1 MVFLQY
7 FTGVERTIL
16 QQGMGFET
24 PPALKLATSSEGPWR
39 EPEDGEL
46 TPDSMSSRI
55 GQPKLLTV
63 RSVTMP
69 FSPV

>member
-1 MVFLQY
+1 
-7 FTGVERTIL
+7 
-16 QQGMGFET
+16 MGSET
-24 PPALKLATSSEGPWR
+24 LPALKLATASEGPWR
-39 EPEDGEL
+39 ELEDGEL

-55 GQPKLLTV
+55 GQPKSLTV

>member
-1 MVFLQY
+1 MS
-7 FTGVERTIL
+7 I
-16 QQGMGFET
+16 ET
-24 PPALKLATSSEGPWR
+24 LPTLTLATSSETAWR

-55 GQPKLLTV
+55 GQLKPLTV

-69 FSPV
+69 LSPV